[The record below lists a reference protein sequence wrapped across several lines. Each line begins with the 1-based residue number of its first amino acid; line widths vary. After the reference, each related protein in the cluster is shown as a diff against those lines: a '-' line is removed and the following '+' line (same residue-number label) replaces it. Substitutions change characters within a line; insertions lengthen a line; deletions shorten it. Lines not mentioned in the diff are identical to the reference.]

1 MSLQDQLLKAGLISK
16 DKAKKIVSDK
26 KRRKHQAHRDKSVRA
41 ELETEKKRRQEEL
54 KAFDEAKRAMDRE
67 KNREIQEDEAR
78 KAARIEARRLIDT
91 ERVDNAKDKRSESSE
106 RFNFSSD
113 GKKVR
118 FVTVTSEQ
126 SKMLAEGKL
135 AICRNDRDGYDFPIV
150 PKSVAERLLEIEAI
164 EKGRWVYF
172 LADPTEVSEA
182 DDEWAAWD
190 AYEAS
195 LKDE

>member
-41 ELETEKKRRQEEL
+41 ELETEKKKRQEEL

-91 ERVDNAKDKRSESSE
+91 ERVDNAKDKRSDSSE

-118 FVTVTSEQ
+118 FVTVTPEQ

-150 PKSVAERLLEIEAI
+150 PKKVAERLLEIEAI